1 MSQTTANILRLGQGD
16 TALIML
22 KKYCLVLFSKFTF
35 FKMHI
40 VQERLGVERAGGK
53 GGQQAGAVGGG
64 ACTF

>member
-16 TALIML
+16 TQ
-22 KKYCLVLFSKFTF
+22 KYFLVLFSKFTF

-53 GGQQAGAVGGG
+53 GGQQAGAAGGG
-64 ACTF
+64 ARTF